1 LATAMETMAVLPEGC
16 LHGTVKSLSL
26 LTLVLTLA
34 ACTDEQERIAAAERV
49 AKLVCACNTPG
60 CVTYELDRAKKTFD
74 VAAISDKAKRK
85 INASRE
91 KMEACVNSLPARA
104 QADHEE
110 GECRKEKRVMIDKCM
125 PGCNAQPDLVGEAYD
140 ACLQDC
146 AQKEFGK
153 PMPMCSR

>member
-1 LATAMETMAVLPEGC
+1 
-16 LHGTVKSLSL
+16 VKSLSL

-34 ACTDEQERIAAAERV
+34 ACTDEQERITEAERV
-49 AKLVCACNTPG
+49 AKLVCACKTPG
-60 CVTYELDRAKKTFD
+60 CVTYELDRAKKKFD
-74 VAAISDKAKRK
+74 DAAISDKAKRK

-125 PGCNAQPDLVGEAYD
+125 PGCNAQPGLMGEAYD
-140 ACLQDC
+140 ACLNNC
-146 AQKEFGK
+146 AQENFGK
-153 PMPMCSR
+153 SLPTCTR